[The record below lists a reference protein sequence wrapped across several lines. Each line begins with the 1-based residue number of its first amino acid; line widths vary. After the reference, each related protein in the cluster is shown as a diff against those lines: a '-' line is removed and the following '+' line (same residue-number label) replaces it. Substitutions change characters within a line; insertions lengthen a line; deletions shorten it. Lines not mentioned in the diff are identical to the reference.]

1 MKRPPLH
8 GHQPRSQLT
17 TPRNVTTTRTGG
29 APRAVIGIR
38 RVEGDAARFLESR
51 RRRQRRLL
59 VSLGGLVALALIVTG
74 IVLSPLMTLTTVVIT
89 GRESV
94 AEKVITGA
102 VTDQL
107 GKPLALLD
115 TDAIRARLTS
125 VTRIQ
130 SFATE
135 IQPPHTLVIRIV
147 ERHPIGYMANGVKWD
162 LVDAAGVV
170 IDTVT
175 SPPTAV
181 PLLSVGATTDLAFSA
196 VVDTLAALPDS
207 FSNDIAG
214 IAAPTRDSIE
224 LTMRGTPHRIIWGSP
239 DNTPLKAIVAK
250 RALAIARSRGGTY
263 EIDVSAPDNI
273 VLRPL

>member
-8 GHQPRSQLT
+8 GHTPRSQLT
-17 TPRNVTTTRTGG
+17 TARNVTAPRIGA
-29 APRAVIGIR
+29 APRAVIGVR
-38 RVEGDAARFLESR
+38 RIEGDAARFLESR

-59 VSLGGLVALALIVTG
+59 VGVGGLVALALIVTG
-74 IVLSPLMTLTTVVIT
+74 IVMSPLMTLTTIVIT

-94 AEKVITGA
+94 AEKVITGS
-102 VTDQL
+102 VSDQI
-107 GKPLALLD
+107 GTPLALLN
-115 TDAIRARLTS
+115 TDAIRSRLTS

-135 IQPPHTLVIRIV
+135 IRPPHTLVIRIV
-147 ERHPIGYMANGVKWD
+147 ERHAIGYMANGTKWD
-162 LVDAAGVV
+162 LVDPAGVV

-175 SPPTAV
+175 APPTDV
-181 PLLSVGATTDLAFSA
+181 PRLSVGATTDLAFSA

-207 FSNDIAG
+207 FSNDIAE
-214 IAAPTRDSIE
+214 IAAQTRDSIE

-250 RALAIARSRGGTY
+250 RALAIARSRGGTF
-263 EIDVSAPDNI
+263 EINVSAPDNI